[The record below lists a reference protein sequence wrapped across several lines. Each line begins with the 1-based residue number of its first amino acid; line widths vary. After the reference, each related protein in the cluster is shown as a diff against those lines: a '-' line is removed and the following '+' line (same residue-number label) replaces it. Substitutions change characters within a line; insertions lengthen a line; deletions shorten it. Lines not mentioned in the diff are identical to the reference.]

1 MRFDSCSSGPP
12 NPLQRPEVSEM
23 TVTAYVL
30 VKSNTGEADRVK
42 ESIEA
47 IDGVVDGHIVAGD
60 VDFIVK
66 LSVESPARVKDIAAS
81 GILGID
87 GVEDTQ
93 TYIAMG

>member
-1 MRFDSCSSGPP
+1 
-12 NPLQRPEVSEM
+12 M

-42 ESIEA
+42 ESIKA

-66 LSVESPARVKDIAAS
+66 LSVESPARVKDIAAG